1 MAVVT
6 KNVVIQILQRYV
18 ISFDFYS
25 SPETASEKV
34 HSEEHETNQKASK
47 IQSELNTFTGALLA
61 KS

>member
-18 ISFDFYS
+18 IFDFNS

-34 HSEEHETNQKASK
+34 HSEEQETNQKASK